1 MEKDVGDK
9 DGGDDAGQV
18 GDQSGRDGITRLAD
32 AHRAEV
38 QGHDIEGGGGRALA
52 HASQAANERVDAV
65 GIHGVDHHGFRAG
78 TAERLHHGGRQ
89 GGHEVRIDAQVG
101 EDPVQAFHHK
111 VENARVADHADG
123 HQHADQIG
131 NHGNRSLD
139 AAFRAFDESVID
151 IHAFAQRADDEDGDH
166 ADQYQVADHLRYQL
180 DFLFCQVLREIPDQR
195 DDGAGHAAQPAQHDP
210 VDQIDALLDG
220 NGDDADHGGHI
231 GGDHAGNKDV
241 RRIGRAQDRAL
252 RHDGQGN

>member
-18 GDQSGRDGITRLAD
+18 GYQSGRDGITRLAD

-38 QGHDIEGGGGRALA
+38 QGHDIEGGVGRALE
-52 HASQAANERVDAV
+52 HASEAADEGVDTV
-65 GIHGVDHHGFRAG
+65 SIHGVDHHGFRAG

-123 HQHADQIG
+123 HQHADQVG

-139 AAFRAFDESVID
+139 AAFRAFNKCIVD
-151 IHAFAQRADDEDGDH
+151 IHALAQRTDDKDRDD
-166 ADQYQVADHLRYQL
+166 ADQYQVADHLGDQF
-180 DFLFCQVLREIPDQR
+180 DFLFRQV
-195 DDGAGHAAQPAQHDP
+195 
-210 VDQIDALLDG
+210 
-220 NGDDADHGGHI
+220 
-231 GGDHAGNKDV
+231 
-241 RRIGRAQDRAL
+241 
-252 RHDGQGN
+252 